1 MVSSGKMG
9 HKWEKAITGL
19 MTQPTLLKAATF
31 AGISENTLLRWLQ
44 VEEFAERYAWAKREA
59 LKQAMAQLQQ
69 ASSEAVAALREVCS
83 DQDVNPAA
91 RVSAART
98 ILEMAVKTYETEEI
112 ETRLDDLERESKEG
126 EL

>member
-1 MVSSGKMG
+1 MVTNSGKIG
-9 HKWEKAITGL
+9 HRWEKAITGL
-19 MTQPTLLKAATF
+19 LTQPTLLKAAEF
-31 AGISENTLLRWLQ
+31 AGIAENTLLRWLQ
-44 VEEFAERYAWAKREA
+44 IEEFAERYSWAKREA

-69 ASSEAVAALREVCS
+69 ASAEAVRALREVCS

-112 ETRLDDLERESKEG
+112 ETRLDELERESRA

>member
-1 MVSSGKMG
+1 MN
-9 HKWEKAITGL
+9 HRWEKAILGL
-19 MTQPTLLKAATF
+19 LTQPTLSKAAEF
-31 AGISENTLLRWLQ
+31 AGVAESTLLRWLQ
-44 VEEFAERYAWAKREA
+44 IEEFAERYSWAKREA

-69 ASSEAVAALREVCS
+69 ASAEAVMALREVCS

-112 ETRLDDLERESKEG
+112 ETRLDELERDSRA